1 MVAVLVK
8 IVGGVLVKSPKVLMF
23 ILGVCAILG
32 IIVAEAMIILDSSPE
47 NSVFRGIC
55 PLH

>member
-1 MVAVLVK
+1 MGVVLVK
-8 IVGGVLVKSPKVLMF
+8 IVGGVLVKSPKTVTLL
-23 ILGVCAILG
+23 LGVCV
-32 IIVAEAMIILDSSPE
+32 IIAVVVAEAMIIMDNPAE

>member
-1 MVAVLVK
+1 MGAVLVK
-8 IVGGVLVKSPKVLMF
+8 IVGGVLVKSPKTVTLL
-23 ILGVCAILG
+23 LGVCVIIAIV
-32 IIVAEAMIILDSSPE
+32 VAEAMIIMENPAE

>member
-1 MVAVLVK
+1 MGVVLVK
-8 IVGGVLVKSPKVLMF
+8 IVGGVLVKSPKTVTLL
-23 ILGVCAILG
+23 LGVCV
-32 IIVAEAMIILDSSPE
+32 IIAVVVAEAMIIMANPAE